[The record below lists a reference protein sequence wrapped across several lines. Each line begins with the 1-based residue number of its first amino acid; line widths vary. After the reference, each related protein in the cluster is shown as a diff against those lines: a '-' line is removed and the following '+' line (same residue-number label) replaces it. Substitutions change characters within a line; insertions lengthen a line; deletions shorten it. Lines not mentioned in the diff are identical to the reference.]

1 MKGTILV
8 SVVHAIM
15 KILVETEA
23 VLTTAVRIMIG
34 RLRVEDG
41 RTDLGWRREQRLKER
56 GLWVREVQNGDGYQ
70 CPFWYAWMRL
80 TLGERSAIGVPAA
93 MKKKGALTFPGVG
106 IERGSG
112 CSMHR
117 MRILSPN

>member
-70 CPFWYAWMRL
+70 CPFWYA
-80 TLGERSAIGVPAA
+80 
-93 MKKKGALTFPGVG
+93 
-106 IERGSG
+106 
-112 CSMHR
+112 
-117 MRILSPN
+117 